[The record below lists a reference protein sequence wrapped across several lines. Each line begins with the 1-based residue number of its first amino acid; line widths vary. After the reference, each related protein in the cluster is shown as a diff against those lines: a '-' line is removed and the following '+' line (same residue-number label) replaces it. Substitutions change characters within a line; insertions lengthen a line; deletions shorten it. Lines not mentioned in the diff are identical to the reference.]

1 MHPTVKAARIAGA
14 IYLSMVITGPFSL
27 IYVPSKLIVRGNA
40 AATADNILAH
50 ETMFRLSILADLVGQ
65 VIFICLAIALYRLLS
80 GVNKIWAALMVAF
93 VLVSAAVG
101 FVNTLND
108 IAALILFRGAD
119 FLAVFDKPQRDALGM
134 LFIRLHSQGIL
145 IDEMF
150 WGLWLFP
157 FGLLVYRSG
166 FLPRFI
172 GVWLMINCFGYV
184 VLSVTAL
191 ILSIFAGFIAYW
203 RSTSECDRKT
213 VPSNP
218 MKAIVQCEYGSPD
231 LLKFEDVEKPVPNDN
246 QVCIK
251 VRAASLN
258 FIDAGLMRS
267 PFLLRLMTGGLR
279 KPKKTELGS
288 DVAGQ
293 VEAIGKNVTQ
303 FKPGDEVFGLARPSL
318 AEYVCARERALVI
331 KPANVTFEQAGSV
344 AWAGFTALQG
354 LRQGN
359 IQPGQK
365 VLING
370 ATGGVGTFAV
380 QIAKSLGAEVTGVCS
395 TGKLDLVRSIGAD
408 HVIDYTKEDFTK
420 GDQRY
425 DVIFD
430 NVCNH
435 SFADRRRVLTPN
447 GVCVLAGI
455 GGAGLHPE
463 TWGRIVGNFKADLL
477 SRFVRQKFVTYVTK
491 LDKEDLKLLSDLIQ
505 TGKVTPVIDR
515 TYKLSETAEAM
526 KYFETGRARGKIVI
540 TMN

>member
-80 GVNKIWAALMVAF
+80 GVNKIWAALMVAL

-191 ILSIFAGFIAYW
+191 FFPPYYETAFRLAQPVLFGELAIMLWLLIKGAKVSVPQVDSI
-203 RSTSECDRKT
+203 
-213 VPSNP
+213 
-218 MKAIVQCEYGSPD
+218 
-231 LLKFEDVEKPVPNDN
+231 
-246 QVCIK
+246 
-251 VRAASLN
+251 AASS
-258 FIDAGLMRS
+258 RS
-267 PFLLRLMTGGLR
+267 
-279 KPKKTELGS
+279 
-288 DVAGQ
+288 
-293 VEAIGKNVTQ
+293 
-303 FKPGDEVFGLARPSL
+303 
-318 AEYVCARERALVI
+318 
-331 KPANVTFEQAGSV
+331 ANA
-344 AWAGFTALQG
+344 
-354 LRQGN
+354 
-359 IQPGQK
+359 
-365 VLING
+365 
-370 ATGGVGTFAV
+370 
-380 QIAKSLGAEVTGVCS
+380 
-395 TGKLDLVRSIGAD
+395 
-408 HVIDYTKEDFTK
+408 
-420 GDQRY
+420 
-425 DVIFD
+425 
-430 NVCNH
+430 
-435 SFADRRRVLTPN
+435 
-447 GVCVLAGI
+447 
-455 GGAGLHPE
+455 
-463 TWGRIVGNFKADLL
+463 
-477 SRFVRQKFVTYVTK
+477 
-491 LDKEDLKLLSDLIQ
+491 
-505 TGKVTPVIDR
+505 
-515 TYKLSETAEAM
+515 
-526 KYFETGRARGKIVI
+526 
-540 TMN
+540 